1 MRISTAAAFE
11 KSVASLQEQRRKVN
25 DSQEHLDGQ
34 KRVLRASDDP
44 VAAARAERARAQ
56 LASSEAQKRSIEA
69 SRNAM
74 TQTESALG
82 DAGNLLSEAMAA
94 LVSAGNGVFSDSERA
109 TVAQQLQS
117 LRDQLFSLA
126 NREDGAGNY
135 VFGGQG
141 SSAPPFTDTA
151 TGVSYNGT
159 TGEQAT
165 AGAEALPL
173 TVDGAPAWL
182 KVNDGNGFFK
192 TTNTNSTKA
201 YSDGGRVTDPATFFA
216 NTSPPAVSSSS
227 ALKYEVKFSDTGGGA
242 MAYTVYKDGTAMG
255 AAQSWS
261 SGSGAKAV
269 QFDGMSFSIGG
280 APADGDSFEVRLS
293 QPKQSVFDT
302 LDQAIKDLKTPGRTS
317 AQITQTLQNAQAG
330 LSRSADALSAL
341 RSRVGEALVHADTA
355 EERNDKAKIQAETI
369 RSNAEDLDLL
379 SAYPEFQQ
387 QNTNYEAALKTYSM
401 VQKLSIFN
409 YIGG

>member
-1 MRISTAAAFE
+1 
-11 KSVASLQEQRRKVN
+11 
-25 DSQEHLDGQ
+25 
-34 KRVLRASDDP
+34 
-44 VAAARAERARAQ
+44 
-56 LASSEAQKRSIEA
+56 
-69 SRNAM
+69 
-74 TQTESALG
+74 
-82 DAGNLLSEAMAA
+82 
-94 LVSAGNGVFSDSERA
+94 
-109 TVAQQLQS
+109 
-117 LRDQLFSLA
+117 
-126 NREDGAGNY
+126 
-135 VFGGQG
+135 
-141 SSAPPFTDTA
+141 
-151 TGVSYNGT
+151 
-159 TGEQAT
+159 
-165 AGAEALPL
+165 
-173 TVDGAPAWL
+173 
-182 KVNDGNGFFK
+182 
-192 TTNTNSTKA
+192 
-201 YSDGGRVTDPATFFA
+201 
-216 NTSPPAVSSSS
+216 
-227 ALKYEVKFSDTGGGA
+227 
-242 MAYTVYKDGTAMG
+242 MG